1 MAAKHHPSD
10 DTPSNESSS
19 VQSKKK
25 RLFSRELRYMMHGF
39 GDDPNPYNETVDL
52 VEDLVVDFITEM
64 SLKSMDVGKKGKIH
78 VDDLLFLIRRDPK
91 KYARVRDL
99 LQMNEELKQAK
110 RIFETNQED
119 I

>member
-1 MAAKHHPSD
+1 
-10 DTPSNESSS
+10 
-19 VQSKKK
+19 
-25 RLFSRELRYMMHGF
+25 MMHGF

-52 VEDLVVDFITEM
+52 VDDLVVEFITEM
-64 SLKSMDVGKKGKIH
+64 SLKAMEVGKKGKIH
-78 VDDLLFLIRRDPK
+78 VEDLLFLIRRDPK

>member
-1 MAAKHHPSD
+1 MSAKSSD
-10 DTPSNESSS
+10 VDR
-19 VQSKKK
+19 KKK
-25 RLFSRELRYMMHGF
+25 YFSKELRYMMYGF

-52 VEDLVVDFITEM
+52 VDDLVVEFITEM
-64 SLKSMDVGKKGKIH
+64 SLKTMEVGKKGKMH

-91 KYARVRDL
+91 KYARIRDL